1 MRFLPLSLSSR
12 LSFPRKRESNAE
24 SAPLLHSDGIYR
36 ITYQTLN
43 SLIFEDHGEVSPMVV
58 EIVSVDVVVSVNGK
72 VALIADQR

>member
-12 LSFPRKRESNAE
+12 LSFPRERESNAE
-24 SAPLLHSDGIYR
+24 SAPFLHSDGIYR

-43 SLIFEDHGEVSPMVV
+43 SLIFEDHGEVSPMVG

-72 VALIADQR
+72 VALIAD